1 MWHNIADVNLVNLEE
16 FIWKLLVYSPRLQS
30 PSLTSKRKHVRSG
43 VAPGLHLSIFSRF
56 MRLYS
61 LTLSPKVWGRVLLKE
76 TDSIC
81 HHSRHM
87 YQNNI
92 YSLFAPFTR
101 FASSIFT
108 KQNPCWRIIFV
119 VHIQHTSQMQ
129 NCKETEWDI
138 TFYIK
143 RKEKLKAPIWPV
155 MHGEMILKG
164 ENRYI

>member
-1 MWHNIADVNLVNLEE
+1 MWHNIAAVIVVNLVE
-16 FIWKLLVYSPRLQS
+16 FIWKLLVYSRRLQS

-43 VAPGLHLSIFSRF
+43 VAPGLHLSILSRF
-56 MRLYS
+56 MRLY
-61 LTLSPKVWGRVLLKE
+61 TKALSPKVWGRVLLKE

-81 HHSRHM
+81 HHSWHM

-119 VHIQHTSQMQ
+119 VHWRSSTHHRTARKQ
-129 NCKETEWDI
+129 NEI
-138 TFYIK
+138 
-143 RKEKLKAPIWPV
+143 
-155 MHGEMILKG
+155 
-164 ENRYI
+164 